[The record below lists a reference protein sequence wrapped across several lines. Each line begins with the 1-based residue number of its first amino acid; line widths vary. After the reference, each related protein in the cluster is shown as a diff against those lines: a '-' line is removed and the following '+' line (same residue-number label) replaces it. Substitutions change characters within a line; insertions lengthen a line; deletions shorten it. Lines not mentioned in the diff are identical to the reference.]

1 MLVGYITPAAWGV
14 HNASEQ
20 GTKSAMAH
28 KWAGWLHNPCRQGG
42 PQHFIAMDKIRGVP
56 QVGQVAT

>member
-1 MLVGYITPAAWGV
+1 MLVGYITPAASGV

-28 KWAGWLHNPCRQGG
+28 KWDGWLYHVPPG
-42 PQHFIAMDKIRGVP
+42 ASETLESGV
-56 QVGQVAT
+56 QN